1 MLPCWVFIISCPSC
15 IREIS
20 ASFSSN
26 RPSNLGCKSLLLRSS
41 LRLLSCWEDLAV
53 LQEMRV
59 RVRHLIRNAS
69 SSGQLD
75 RAENMLVM
83 LSG

>member
-1 MLPCWVFIISCPSC
+1 MFLGM
-15 IREIS
+15 IS

-26 RPSNLGCKSLLLRSS
+26 RPSNLECKSLMLRSS
-41 LRLLSCWEDLAV
+41 LRLLSCCEDLAV

-69 SSGQLD
+69 SSDQLD

>member
-1 MLPCWVFIISCPSC
+1 MFLGM
-15 IREIS
+15 IS

-26 RPSNLGCKSLLLRSS
+26 RPSNLGFKSLVLRSS
-41 LRLLSCWEDLAV
+41 LRLLSCCEDLAV

-59 RVRHLIRNAS
+59 RVGVRHLIRNAS
-69 SSGQLD
+69 SSDQLD